1 MWHWIK
7 VQPFICSLPVLTDKC
22 FIIKSYYIVGNL
34 PYCGWSW
41 ADSGP
46 SVWCI
51 PPAVGFMGADFSK
64 TKQAMPSLSSYLSN
78 LPTIDSGVL
87 SLGQV
92 KHAIILMSMKV
103 INWVRNM
110 PRIHFRWSFIPCIQL
125 VMENQVG
132 DKASEQPNKIKTAGT
147 LSLQGSRSRWSYKK
161 VTPECSASI
170 ITLGRLTGNSSNP
183 MNLKGAKEPCS
194 RPFSWSPVFHC

>member
-1 MWHWIK
+1 MTVWESALWEVIM
-7 VQPFICSLPVLTDKC
+7 SC
-22 FIIKSYYIVGNL
+22 FR
-34 PYCGWSW
+34 
-41 ADSGP
+41 A
-46 SVWCI
+46 SVWCF
-51 PPAVGFMGADFSK
+51 PPAGKGADFSK
-64 TKQAMPSLSSYLSN
+64 TKQATPSLSSYLSN

-110 PRIHFRWSFIPCIQL
+110 PRIHFRWSFIPSIQL

-147 LSLQGSRSRWSYKK
+147 VSLQGSRSR
-161 VTPECSASI
+161 
-170 ITLGRLTGNSSNP
+170 
-183 MNLKGAKEPCS
+183 
-194 RPFSWSPVFHC
+194 